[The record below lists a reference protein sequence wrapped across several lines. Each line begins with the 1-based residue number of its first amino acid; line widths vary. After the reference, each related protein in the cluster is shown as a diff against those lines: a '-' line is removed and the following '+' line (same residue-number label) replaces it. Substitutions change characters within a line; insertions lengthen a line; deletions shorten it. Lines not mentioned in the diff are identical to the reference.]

1 MFSRGFG
8 SIWGEGGIHYPGMT
22 SRERF
27 FAACFP
33 LKLARPLGRPPLW
46 IMRQAGR
53 YLPEYRAIKERSSF
67 LEMVRTP
74 EIAAEVTL
82 QPLRRFPA
90 LDAAILFSDILVIPE
105 ALGQAYAFRDGGG
118 IQMARRLGSRAD
130 IDALAPAEV
139 VPERLGY
146 VAAALRLVK
155 REVAAAS
162 VPDSAS
168 RNPQS
173 AIRNPKSEK
182 ALLGFGGSPWTLA
195 TYMIEGGSSED
206 FARAKEFFHAER
218 AAFDALLE
226 KLTAA
231 LIAYFKMQIAAGAD
245 AIQIF
250 DSWGGILAA
259 HDYEGASLRWI
270 REIVA
275 ALPPDFPV
283 ILYAKGTGAQCA
295 AQAAAGIRVLSVDW
309 TADLAALRR
318 ELPAEVALQGN
329 LDPVL
334 MQTTPGIVR
343 REAARLLEAMRA
355 RGAGGAGGGHVF
367 NLGHGITP
375 LAKIECVQALVD
387 TVTGFGE

>member
-1 MFSRGFG
+1 
-8 SIWGEGGIHYPGMT
+8 
-22 SRERF
+22 
-27 FAACFP
+27 
-33 LKLARPLGRPPLW
+33 
-46 IMRQAGR
+46 MRQAGR
-53 YLPEYRAIKERSSF
+53 YLPEYREIKQRSSF

-82 QPLRRFPA
+82 QPVRRFHA

-105 ALGQAYAFRDGGG
+105 ALGQAYAFREGGG
-118 IQMARRLGSRAD
+118 IQMERRLSSRAD
-130 IDALAPAEV
+130 IDALAPAEA
-139 VPERLGY
+139 VPEKLAY
-146 VAAALRLVK
+146 VAEALRLVR
-155 REVAAAS
+155 RELSSTSHAFS
-162 VPDSAS
+162 G
-168 RNPQS
+168 
-173 AIRNPKSEK
+173 K

-195 TYMIEGGSSED
+195 AYMIEGGGSED

-231 LIAYFKMQIAAGAD
+231 LIVYFKMQIAAGAD

-259 HDYEGASLRWI
+259 HDYEEASLRWI

-275 ALPPDFPV
+275 ALPADFPV
-283 ILYAKGTGAQCA
+283 ILYAKGASARCA
-295 AQAAAGIRVLSVDW
+295 AQAAAGVRVLSVDW

-334 MQTTPGIVR
+334 LQTTPEIVR
-343 REAARLLEAMRA
+343 REAVRLLESMRDCA
-355 RGAGGAGGGHVF
+355 ASGAASSRAGGAAGGHIF

-375 LAKIECVQALVD
+375 RAKIECVQALADAVA
-387 TVTGFGE
+387 GFGA